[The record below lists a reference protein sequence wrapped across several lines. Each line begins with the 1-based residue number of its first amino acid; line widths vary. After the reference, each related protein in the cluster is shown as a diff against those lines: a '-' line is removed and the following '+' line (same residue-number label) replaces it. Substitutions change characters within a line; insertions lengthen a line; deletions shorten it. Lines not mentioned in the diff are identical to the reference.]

1 MKSETEI
8 NDICYITL
16 GEELYNS
23 GKETFT
29 SQNSTNTNTISPLFE
44 WTNTHIQNIPDV
56 QTRDLCIV
64 MFQAMNLTKSWD
76 ILQSKRRNRSRSKL
90 IFDTMRNLGYNGELN
105 GREIKLAIQT
115 MKKIKEDGGNE

>member
-16 GEELYNS
+16 GEELYNL

-29 SQNSTNTNTISPLFE
+29 SQKSANTLSPLFQ

-76 ILQSKRRNRSRSKL
+76 ILQNRSKIKSRSKL
-90 IFDTMRNLGYNGELN
+90 IFDTMRTMGYNGELK

-115 MKKIKEDGGNE
+115 MKKIKEEGGNE